1 MAKIVNKSGVFKD
14 YLKGIIVGGLGLIIA
29 IVFFSA
35 WGSQVLG
42 IIFGVIGILIF
53 ISGLGLIIHARRNN
67 SYYVGK
73 NSSSSS
79 SGSSSYSSDD
89 WDSKFK
95 SAIENGWTGANYTS
109 VYTTW
114 ENGTLIVNAEVDCG
128 SWTGAGADADEREAQ
143 SRFETAKAQIMKN
156 YNRVAKQCPHSSKLY
171 VRRK

>member
-1 MAKIVNKSGVFKD
+1 MAKKVDKLGVFKD
-14 YLKGIIVGGLGLIIA
+14 YLKGIIVGGVGLVIA
-29 IVFFSA
+29 IVFFSV

-42 IIFGVIGILIF
+42 IIFGIIGILIF
-53 ISGLGLIIHARRNN
+53 ISGLGLLIHAKRNN
-67 SYYVGK
+67 SYYVSK
-73 NSSSSS
+73 NGSSSSG
-79 SGSSSYSSDD
+79 GSSSYSSDD

-128 SWTGAGADADEREAQ
+128 SWTGAGVDADEREAQ
-143 SRFETAKAQIMKN
+143 RRFGTAKDQIMKY